1 MGPAAGQKVFPA
13 KMSGESIARPA
24 GPSEA
29 RVAQGPGGRTS
40 WAQVSVSGDSGFLK
54 PKEWRHRKVKSVNA
68 ALVIR
73 ERRGSLLAPP
83 DLVRCCHLDHV

>member
-1 MGPAAGQKVFPA
+1 M
-13 KMSGESIARPA
+13 
-24 GPSEA
+24 
-29 RVAQGPGGRTS
+29 
-40 WAQVSVSGDSGFLK
+40 K

-73 ERRGSLLAPP
+73 ERKGSLLAPP